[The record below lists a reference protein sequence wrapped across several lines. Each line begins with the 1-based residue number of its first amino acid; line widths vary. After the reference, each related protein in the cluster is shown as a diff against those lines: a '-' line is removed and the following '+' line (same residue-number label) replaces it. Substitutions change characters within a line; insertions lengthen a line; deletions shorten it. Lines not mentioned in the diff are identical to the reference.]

1 MESALQMN
9 SMICGI
15 LNMSGTLG
23 SVIIP
28 LVMAQHIEKYPIILV
43 YASLVCSITCLIIL
57 VVIHISIAL
66 RQRKFKFEHFIENVK
81 K

>member
-66 RQRKFKFEHFIENVK
+66 RQRKFKFEHFSENVK